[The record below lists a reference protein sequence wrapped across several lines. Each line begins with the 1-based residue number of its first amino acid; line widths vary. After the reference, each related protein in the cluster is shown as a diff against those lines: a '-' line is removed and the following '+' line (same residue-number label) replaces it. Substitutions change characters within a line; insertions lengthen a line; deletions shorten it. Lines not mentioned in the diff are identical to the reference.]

1 MQHAPLHASSAQ
13 HKRSAKRET
22 QRQLPAREIRDTTCS
37 PLDSKPKSTLR
48 RITSCVLCLRL
59 SPHRCCSSPLLI
71 IPILIAIIRFRPH
84 HSVPPLSFRRL
95 PYNRSHTRRSSTVH
109 LSFVFHRARSLH
121 FIRLPAASAFHRLIP
136 KPTASSASLL
146 LCFHANIDATGLE
159 QLVIWLYKARSALC
173 AGH

>member
-13 HKRSAKRET
+13 HKRSAKRAT
-22 QRQLPAREIRDTTCS
+22 QRQLPAREIRDTTVLSGFKAEIHS
-37 PLDSKPKSTLR
+37 PPDHILRVVFDSLHIAAHHRS
-48 RITSCVLCLRL
+48 SSFL
-59 SPHRCCSSPLLI
+59 SSSRSSASDHTKVHCRCP
-71 IPILIAIIRFRPH
+71 
-84 HSVPPLSFRRL
+84 FRRL
-95 PYNRSHTRRSSTVH
+95 LYNRSRTRRSSIVH